1 MQLFWTGQGCVL
13 YVFISNCSGAAR
25 QGVYAWRG
33 GGEGL
38 NMKGVW
44 KTQCINMSTHHT
56 PAAYTKLPPLSPPPY
71 TRR

>member
-33 GGEGL
+33 GGRVKYEGG
-38 NMKGVW
+38 MEDTVH
-44 KTQCINMSTHHT
+44 QHVHT
-56 PAAYTKLPPLSPPPY
+56 PYSCCVY
-71 TRR
+71 